1 MTLTLELPSEIE
13 AALRADAAAHD
24 MDAAQWVLDV
34 IAARYGLQKQQEARD
49 ASQRELAASLRGKYA
64 GIGGRVDNFLREKHE
79 EVAREIAL
87 EEERDRMRALKKGA
101 A

>member
-24 MDAAQWVLDV
+24 MDAAQWALDV
-34 IAARYGLQKQQEARD
+34 IAARYGLQKQQEA
-49 ASQRELAASLRGKYA
+49 QRARVAAGYGKYA
-64 GIGGRVDNFLREKHE
+64 GIGGSVDDFLREKHE
-79 EVAREIAL
+79 EVANEIAL
-87 EEERDRMRALKKGA
+87 EEERDRMRTLKQDA